1 MRDKDLEKSVFAIA
15 DCCGIA
21 IARCEVCGRMPKI
34 DFMYSNGI
42 NDRVEVY
49 CTGGRFFKRHTKVT
63 AGVVNNDD
71 VSGKYMEALDVW
83 NELQMKPGNM
93 RIKVHPRRKRNDD

>member
-1 MRDKDLEKSVFAIA
+1 MRDKALEKSVFALA
-15 DCCGIA
+15 DCYGIA

-34 DFMYSNGI
+34 DFMLTHGV

-49 CTGGRFFKRHTKVT
+49 CTGGRLFKRHTKVT
-63 AGVVNNDD
+63 AGVVNNDN
-71 VSGKYMEALDVW
+71 VSGKYMEALDMW

-93 RIKVHPRRKRNDD
+93 RIKVHPRRNK